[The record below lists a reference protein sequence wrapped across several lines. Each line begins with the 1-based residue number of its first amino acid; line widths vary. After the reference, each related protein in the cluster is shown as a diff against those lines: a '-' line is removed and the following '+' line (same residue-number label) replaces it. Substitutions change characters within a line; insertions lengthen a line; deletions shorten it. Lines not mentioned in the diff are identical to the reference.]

1 MGQDVPTPDDGA
13 PAMLDAPGGAVAVAP
28 AVSLAPRADA
38 PVTLAA
44 TPAMTPGTTDD
55 AALVRRYE
63 ERLARDPMSLAWA
76 PLADVH
82 RKAGRTREAIELCRE
97 GLSRFPQYHTARLV
111 LAKAYLDAGDA
122 GAALAEIETALES
135 GTRDAEA
142 HRLAGELHRR
152 AGRLP
157 EAIAHLG
164 EAARLDPS
172 DRESRL
178 ALESLRGGGQ
188 VPDGSPLAGLLA
200 DDTFATFTFGALC
213 LEQGLAEEAA
223 QIFLRLLAK
232 DPGHAR
238 AREGLDQALRAK
250 TQRRKGP

>member
-1 MGQDVPTPDDGA
+1 MSQDVPSADGGSRSA
-13 PAMLDAPGGAVAVAP
+13 LDAPGQAVAVAP
-28 AVSLAPRADA
+28 AGSGAAHAP
-38 PVTLAA
+38 L
-44 TPAMTPGTTDD
+44 PAMTEDTG
-55 AALVRRYE
+55 LIRRYE

-76 PLADVH
+76 PLADAH

-97 GLSRFPQYHTARLV
+97 GLSRFPQYRTARLV

-122 GAALAEIETALES
+122 DAALAEIDTVLGS
-135 GTRDAEA
+135 GARDAEA
-142 HRLAGELHRR
+142 HRLAGDVHRR
-152 AGRLP
+152 AGRLD
-157 EAIAHLG
+157 EAMAHLG

-172 DRESRL
+172 DRESRG
-178 ALESLRGGGQ
+178 ALESLRGGGRL
-188 VPDGSPLAGLLA
+188 PDSSPLAGLLA
-200 DDTFATFTFGALC
+200 DDTFATLAFGVLC

-232 DPGHAR
+232 NPDSAR